1 MAHCEEVGSPRAPRP
16 ELAEILREHVREIP
30 RLSNDQSRVVSAL
43 TACRTATLGGHL
55 QRCDHCGRES
65 PLYNSCRNRHCP
77 KCQSLDQALWVEAQA
92 KDLLLVPYF
101 HEVFTLPHCLN
112 PLFLSTPK
120 AAYPLLFEAA
130 AKTVIDVC
138 RCRLGATPGLVALLH
153 TWTQTLEYH
162 PHIHCIVTGGGLSR
176 HGQRWIGSRPNF
188 FLPVKVLSQ
197 VFQGKLLEALELA
210 LAQGQLRVPEG
221 MGRQLL
227 KRAAAQNFVVYS
239 KPPMAGPEQVLR
251 YLGRYT
257 HRIAIGNER
266 LVAHQQGSVTFT
278 YKDRKHEGRRKRMT
292 VAGAEFTRRFLLHV
306 VPRRLVRIRHY
317 GILANGVKTRHLAQ
331 VRALLHSPVPP
342 QSSAAT
348 PEAWQDTYRRLV
360 GKDPLLCPACRV
372 GYLVIVAEI
381 PHSPIPPKTISASR
395 SP

>member
-1 MAHCEEVGSPRAPRP
+1 MAHCAGGGSPRAPRP
-16 ELAEILREHVREIP
+16 ELAEILREHAREIP

-43 TACRTATLGGHL
+43 IACRTASLGGHL

-92 KDLLLVPYF
+92 EDLLPVPYF

-112 PLFLSTPK
+112 PLFLSNPK

-138 RCRLGATPGLVALLH
+138 RRRLGATPGLIAELH

-162 PHIHCIVTGGGLSR
+162 PHIHCIATGGGLSLD
-176 HGQRWIGSRPNF
+176 GQRWIGARPTF
-188 FLPVKVLSQ
+188 FLPVKVLSR

-210 LAQGQLRVPEG
+210 LAERRLRINEAV
-221 MGRQLL
+221 GRHLL
-227 KRAAAQNFVVYS
+227 RRAASQNFVVYS

-266 LVAHQQGSVTFT
+266 LVSHQHGSVTFI
-278 YKDRKHEGRRKRMT
+278 YKDRKHQGRRKNMT
-292 VAGAEFTRRFLLHV
+292 LSGAEFARRFLLHV
-306 VPRRLVRIRHY
+306 VPRRLVRVRHY
-317 GILANGVKTRHLAQ
+317 GILANGVKTRRLAWA
-331 VRALLHSPVPP
+331 RSLLHTPAPP
-342 QSSAAT
+342 EPSAAR
-348 PEAWQDTYRRLV
+348 PESWQDTYRRLV

-372 GYLVIVAEI
+372 GHLVIVAEM
-381 PHSPIPPKTISASR
+381 PRSPAPARTSSASR